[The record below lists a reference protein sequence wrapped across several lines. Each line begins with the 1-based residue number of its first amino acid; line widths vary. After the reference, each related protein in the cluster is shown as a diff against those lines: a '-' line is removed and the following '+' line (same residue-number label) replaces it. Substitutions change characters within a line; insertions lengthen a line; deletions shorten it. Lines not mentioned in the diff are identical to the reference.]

1 MVQKLKKKKN
11 WIFLLTEKPHVPQ
24 KNPFHILSNS
34 LRGGHIKAKSS
45 CRYWNIIAIEKS
57 LFFAK
62 YTVIIKYTAYVDKR
76 HWYWQSWQ
84 VILYIYYCSR
94 LSCCRSVKTSQ
105 RQSYTLNACCTPRTG
120 ICSIISSTLNKQTKK
135 IKNLPS
141 SVGLWLCIPACL
153 VHICICHDGGRS
165 GLNGLPSKMAQK
177 WGLHKKRLRAMVRK
191 YQPSSGK
198 SWTMNYAYFLT
209 IKTH

>member
-1 MVQKLKKKKN
+1 MVQKFKKKN

-105 RQSYTLNACCTPRTG
+105 RQSYTLTACCTPRTG

-141 SVGLWLCIPACL
+141 SVGLWLCAFQH
-153 VHICICHDGGRS
+153 VWFTFAFAMMAVGRVWMAFRPKWHK
-165 GLNGLPSKMAQK
+165 NGDYT
-177 WGLHKKRLRAMVRK
+177 RRD
-191 YQPSSGK
+191 
-198 SWTMNYAYFLT
+198 
-209 IKTH
+209 